1 MDKKAFEAAKLEI
14 VTILSSFLKNSSEES
29 KKLVRDNTVYFMERM
44 QWIDESMISG
54 KMNDEQAEKV
64 FHMNRHA
71 FEAMASAEKHISKE
85 NTIKLLKTIA
95 KKLLEMAVS
104 QGLKALLLAL

>member
-1 MDKKAFEAAKLEI
+1 MDKKAFDAAKREI
-14 VTILSSFLKNSSEES
+14 TKSLGDFVKSSSEES
-29 KKLVRDNTVYFMERM
+29 KKLVRDNTIHFMERM
-44 QWIDESMISG
+44 QWIDEMMVSG

-71 FEAMASAEKHISKE
+71 FESMASAEKHISKE
-85 NTIKLLKTIA
+85 NT
-95 KKLLEMAVS
+95 KKLLGKIANKLLEIAVS

>member
-1 MDKKAFEAAKLEI
+1 MDKKAFEAAKREI
-14 VTILSSFLKNSSEES
+14 SKSLSEFITSSNEES
-29 KKLVRDNTVYFMERM
+29 KKLVHDNTVFFMERM
-44 QWIDESMISG
+44 QWIDDSIISG

-64 FHMNRHA
+64 FHLNRNA

-85 NTIKLLKTIA
+85 NTKKLLGKIA
-95 KKLLEMAVS
+95 KKLVEIAVS